1 MTQINSMTIKHRHSF
16 LEKVMHEYLSQ
27 SSYSM
32 LMCGIYN
39 YVCNYTCMYIYIYTF
54 IYKDFDSY
62 FLVLVRIEGKTLKS
76 KKIKK
81 MQSNESHRDGYSEII

>member
-1 MTQINSMTIKHRHSF
+1 MQ
-16 LEKVMHEYLSQ
+16 LYMH
-27 SSYSM
+27 
-32 LMCGIYN
+32 
-39 YVCNYTCMYIYIYTF
+39 VYIYTF